1 MHVTS
6 SVRSLI
12 GVDITSTTVRLIE
25 LAAGRSTV
33 TMGGLA
39 VEPLPPG
46 AVVGR
51 SLQQPLAVATALSQA
66 LAILAPRTRRVAV
79 AVPSSAAIISRLRLP
94 AVLDDA
100 DIAARLEWDS
110 DKYFAVPFTELAID
124 FHRLQQGDGS
134 ATHQDIEVVACL
146 ESRVSQL
153 VTLMRDVDLEPVAVD
168 LDHLALQRALHG
180 LARDG
185 GSGGVVLVDLQAD
198 LMAVHIWQQGDWVC
212 SRDFPRSGDDSWMA
226 RGEEACALDQ
236 ARQVV
241 ACVALC
247 GMLCSMPLP
256 SRILVGGELP
266 DTCEAFLEG
275 LVAGGFREVEMAD
288 PLAGFQGVR
297 PAWSRFST
305 ALLAASGLA
314 MWRP

>member
-25 LAAGRSTV
+25 LATGRSTV

-39 VEPLPPG
+39 VEPLPLG

-66 LAILAPRTRRVAV
+66 LAVLAPRTRRAAV
-79 AVPSSAAIISRLRLP
+79 AVPTSAAITSRRCLP

-124 FHRLQQGDGS
+124 FHRLRQNDGS

-146 ESRVSQL
+146 ESRMSQL
-153 VTLMRDVDLEPVAVD
+153 VTLLREVGLEPVAVD
-168 LDHLALQRALHG
+168 VERLALQRALHD
-180 LARDG
+180 LVRDG
-185 GSGGVVLVDLQAD
+185 GNGGLVLVDLHAD
-198 LMAVHIWQQGDWVC
+198 LIAVHIWQGGNWVC
-212 SRDFPRSGDDSWMA
+212 SRDFPRFGESSGAA
-226 RGEEACALDQ
+226 RDGGASALEL
-236 ARQVV
+236 ARQVGN
-241 ACVALC
+241 CVALC
-247 GMLCSMPLP
+247 AMLCSEPLP
-256 SRILVGGELP
+256 DRMLVGGELP
-266 DTCEAFLEG
+266 DASEAFLEG
-275 LVAGGFREVEMAD
+275 LRVGGVSKVEMAD
-288 PLAGFQGVR
+288 PLAGCQGVR
-297 PAWSRFST
+297 PDWSRFSPT
-305 ALLAASGLA
+305 LLAASGLA
-314 MWRP
+314 MWGP

>member
-25 LAAGRSTV
+25 LAADRSTV

-39 VEPLPPG
+39 VEPLPLG

-51 SLQQPLAVATALSQA
+51 HLQQPLAVATALSQA
-66 LAILAPRTRRVAV
+66 LAVLAPGTRRAAV
-79 AVPSSAAIISRLRLP
+79 AVPTSAAITSRLCLP
-94 AVLDDA
+94 AVLDDT

-124 FHRLQQGDGS
+124 FHRLRQDDGS

-153 VTLMRDVDLEPVAVD
+153 VTLLRDVGLEPVAVD
-168 LDHLALQRALHG
+168 LEHLALQRALHG

-185 GSGGVVLVDLQAD
+185 GSGGVVLVDLHAD
-198 LMAVHIWQQGDWVC
+198 LMAVHIWQQGGWVC
-212 SRDFPRSGDDSWMA
+212 SRDFPRPDSDS
-226 RGEEACALDQ
+226 RGAEAYALEQ

-256 SRILVGGELP
+256 GRMVVGGELP
-266 DTCEAFLEG
+266 DACEAFLDG
-275 LVAGGFREVEMAD
+275 LVAGGVRKVEMAD
-288 PLAGFQGVR
+288 PLAGFQGVQL
-297 PAWSRFST
+297 AWSRFSPT
-305 ALLAASGLA
+305 LLAASGLA